1 MDPKIC
7 LCCYSGPSQN
17 CRLSA
22 TMYADNQPASGP
34 KSDTLHIMYICDT
47 TEFVSHLDLY
57 PYDPRTLHQLKR

>member
-1 MDPKIC
+1 
-7 LCCYSGPSQN
+7 
-17 CRLSA
+17 
-22 TMYADNQPASGP
+22 MYADNQPASGP